1 MTDTKVGFEK
11 LSMPDALKRLGV
23 DPDHDHRPG
32 AAGTTRFLA
41 RLKTDLHPY
50 GVLHQTRLR

>member
-1 MTDTKVGFEK
+1 MTDTKVDLVK
-11 LSMPDALKRLGV
+11 LSVPDALKRLGV
-23 DPDHDHRPG
+23 DPDHDHRAG